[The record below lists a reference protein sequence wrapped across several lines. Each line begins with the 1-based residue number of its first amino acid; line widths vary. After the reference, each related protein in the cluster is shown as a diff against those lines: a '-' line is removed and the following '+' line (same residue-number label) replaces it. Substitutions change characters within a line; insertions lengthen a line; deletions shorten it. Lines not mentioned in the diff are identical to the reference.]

1 MLTSGRILLLVVTL
15 GLGVLT
21 GPATSRS
28 ATPADLEYGVKAV
41 YLVRFAAFVQ
51 WPAGRG
57 GGGDTPIAICVI
69 GRDPF
74 GARLDTAANGQ
85 RVHGR
90 PLVVRRLDYPAPLQP
105 CDIVYVGRGAD
116 GLMRDAGAATGPLI
130 VTDASAS
137 PHRGMIHFV
146 VAEGRVRFHIDLRAA
161 GRAGLTISSRLL
173 NLALSV
179 QRP

>member
-57 GGGDTPIAICVI
+57 GGDTPIAICVI

-74 GARLDTAANGQ
+74 GTRLDTAANGQ